1 MADVFISYASEDR
14 DRVRPLAQAL
24 EGRGFTIWWDRAL
37 ASGQDYASII
47 ERELKNAKAVIVV
60 WTRASAAS
68 TFVRDE
74 AGRAR
79 DQDRLV
85 PVMLDRVEIPLGF
98 GAYQAEDFTA
108 WNGQRNAAQVQLLE
122 ESIKAKLSGR
132 DIDGAAVQRKRS
144 RLGARIRMVSVLTV
158 LALIVAIAAGGKYFF
173 QPPHVDPKAQ
183 LLELLSEGKLTPEQ
197 AIQLAQ
203 LLQTDAVGSSGAQTA
218 EARSATPAGSPSM
231 AASEAGPSADG
242 TVTEASF
249 SSDVT
254 ETYNQAFAKLLVHP
268 NSQVRA
274 AALQMTQASTR
285 DAGIQAIWAYAQA
298 HPDDPERADMYLVC
312 GAIAEK
318 NNNPLAGQALEAAT
332 AIQPDNPRAWRMLSR
347 SYQRVNKPQEAQ
359 AAAQVG
365 AGVQEQDAGQV
376 AAAEQHFQAALPN
389 LQSSG
394 ARAFAASSLGQ
405 IAEHRQ
411 DWSSASARYAEAYR
425 LREQAASQS
434 PNAPAAQSAGLAQDA
449 QRLVVALDRSGRT
462 QEACQQAQQ
471 AQQQHNVDAPDD
483 PDLTQRCQTQYR
495 IPLRA
500 RIGAQRNTVQSTTT
514 ATTTTVRPEILQPVR
529 RP

>member
-1 MADVFISYASEDR
+1 MADVLISYASEDR

-24 EGRGFTIWWDRAL
+24 EGRGFSIWWDRAL
-37 ASGQDYASII
+37 ASGQDYAEVI
-47 ERELKNAKAVIVV
+47 ERELKSAKAVIVV
-60 WTRASAAS
+60 WTRASVAS
-68 TFVRDE
+68 TYVRDE

-79 DQDRLV
+79 DQGRLL
-85 PVMLDRVEIPLGF
+85 PVMLDPVQPPLGF
-98 GAYQAEDFTA
+98 GSFQADDFTK
-108 WNGQRNAAQVQLLE
+108 WNGQRNAAQVQILE

-132 DIDGAAVQRKRS
+132 DVDSAAVQRKRS

-158 LALIVAIAAGGKYFF
+158 LALVVAIAAGGKYFF

-203 LLQTDAVGSSGAQTA
+203 LLQTDAVGSSGTQTA
-218 EARSATPAGSPSM
+218 NADSAAPAGSPSV
-231 AASEAGPSADG
+231 AASEAGPGDDA

-249 SSDVT
+249 TTDVT
-254 ETYNQAFAKLLVHP
+254 ETYNQAFSKLLVHP
-268 NSQVRA
+268 DGHVRA
-274 AALQMTQASTR
+274 AAVQMTQASTR
-285 DAGIQAIWAYAQA
+285 DAGIQALWAYAQA
-298 HPDDPERADMYLVC
+298 HPDDPERDDMYLVC

-318 NNNPLAGQALEAAT
+318 NNNPLAGQALEAAA
-332 AIQPDNPRAWRMLSR
+332 AIQPDNPRAWRMLSH
-347 SYQRVNKPQEAQ
+347 SYQRANQTQEAQ

-365 AGVQEQDAGQV
+365 AGVQAQDAGQTDV
-376 AAAEQHFQAALPN
+376 AEQHFQAALPN
-389 LQSSG
+389 LRSNG

-411 DWSSASARYAEAYR
+411 DWSSASARYAQAYS

-434 PNAPAAQSAGLAQDA
+434 PNAPAAQSAQISADA

-471 AQQQHNVDAPDD
+471 AQQAHNVDTPDD
-483 PDLTQRCQTQYR
+483 PNLTQTCQMQYR

-500 RIGAQRNTVQSTTT
+500 RIGAQRATIPPAAT
-514 ATTTTVRPEILQPVR
+514 ATAATTVRPEILRR